1 MTDATAQT
9 PPDTAADRRELAKEG
24 ATMALYVAVCL
35 LAALSVAR
43 THEIEQLGAFKVIW
57 GTTIGL
63 AAAHWFAFR
72 LSARL
77 VSAGSMHRHDVEIS
91 LAQFAGALVVAV
103 LATVPVLLVDESAEL
118 DTVRVVVAAFIAVV
132 GFAVARSSGA
142 SPARSTVYAAATLVL
157 GLAIAV
163 LKNTLGGH

>member
-1 MTDATAQT
+1 MTDTGLHTT
-9 PPDTAADRRELAKEG
+9 PDAAERRELAKEA

-35 LAALSVAR
+35 LAALSVAK
-43 THEIEQLGAFKVIW
+43 HQQIEQFGAFKVIW
-57 GTTIGL
+57 GTTLGL

-77 VSAGSMHRHDVEIS
+77 VSAGSLHRHDAEVS
-91 LAQFAGALVVAV
+91 AAQFAGALVVAV
-103 LATVPVLLVDESAEL
+103 LATVPVLVVGDSAEL

-132 GFAVARSSGA
+132 GFVVATSSGA
-142 SPARSTVYAAATLVL
+142 SRLRSAAYAAATLIV

-163 LKNTLGGH
+163 LKNTLSGH